1 MKKYIPSICEME
13 LSIAKMFGYRGNI
26 IVPNISFGLNIHEC
40 DLFIVNA
47 KSYYASEVEIK
58 RSKADLKKDVQK
70 RHGHKSEKIKNLYF
84 AILENMVIVCEVIK
98 PYYENSFPSVHAKL
112 IRSSQD
118 CKEARKLTEKEI
130 VNLIRLG
137 SMRIWNLK
145 QTQIGLRRDRDFA
158 MERYKTLQKN
168 LGLDKDDNKV
178 FSS

>member
-1 MKKYIPSICEME
+1 LIPDH
-13 LSIAKMFGYRGNI
+13 AG
-26 IVPNISFGLNIHEC
+26 
-40 DLFIVNA
+40 
-47 KSYYASEVEIK
+47 
-58 RSKADLKKDVQK
+58 
-70 RHGHKSEKIKNLYF
+70 
-84 AILENMVIVCEVIK
+84 VIVCEVIK